1 MKKLLVLAGILFVS
15 LGASPGVAKVK
26 IVATTNTL
34 AALARAVG
42 GDDVSVESLTKGSRD
57 PHFAAAK
64 PSMIRKIYRADLLL
78 SVGADLE
85 IAWLP
90 AALRAG
96 RNPRVQPGQP
106 GFLDLSAA
114 VNLLEVPTGP
124 VTRAMGDV
132 HVKGNPH
139 YLLDPRNGVRAAAAM
154 ASRLETIDPD
164 KADRYRA
171 RIAEFRAAIDGKV
184 ADWDRRT
191 ASLKGKSVIAH
202 HKTFSYLA
210 DAFGFEVVDYVEP
223 LPGISP
229 TAAHLSH
236 VANRITEQKIG
247 LLIIAL
253 YYNQRPAHYL
263 AEATGINVV
272 PLPQAVESTPD
283 IKTYFD
289 LFDRIVDALSQA
301 RGGQ

>member
-1 MKKLLVLAGILFVS
+1 MFLWAGLLFVS
-15 LGASPGVAKVK
+15 LGASPGAAKVK
-26 IVATTNTL
+26 IVTTTSTL

-42 GDDVSVESLTKGSRD
+42 GNDVSVESLTKGSRD

-64 PSMIRKIYRADLLL
+64 LSMIRKIYRADLLL

-90 AALRAG
+90 AALQAG

-114 VNLLEVPTGP
+114 VNMLEVPTKP

-132 HVKGNPH
+132 HAKGNPH

-154 ASRLETIDPD
+154 ASRLETIDPE
-164 KADRYRA
+164 KAGEYRA
-171 RIAEFRAAIDGKV
+171 RLAEFREAIDGKA
-184 ADWDRRT
+184 ADWNRRT
-191 ASLKGKSVIAH
+191 TSLKGRSVIAY

-210 DAFGFEVVDYVEP
+210 DVFGFEVVEYVEP

-229 TAAHLSH
+229 SAAHLSKI
-236 VANRITEQKIG
+236 ANRITEQKIG

-253 YYNQRPAHYL
+253 YYNQRPADYL
-263 AEATGINVV
+263 AEATGIKVV
-272 PLPQAVESTPD
+272 PLPQAVAATPD

-289 LFDRIVDALSQA
+289 LFDGIVDALSEA
-301 RGGQ
+301 HGGN